1 MKNILEVI
9 LITYNRKKHLERTLK
24 SIFDQGSP
32 IADLDFTIVDNAS
45 SDGSADVIKAYA
57 AKYPNIRYIR
67 RNRNIGGN
75 ANIAGAFELAAKK
88 YLWVLCDDDTYDF
101 SAWPQ
106 ITKAIEEDYDL
117 ILTNKEYL
125 NGRLS
130 GLLRR
135 LSFLPSAI
143 FKTSFLDE
151 NVMANI
157 FDNIPNWFPH
167 LAVSVSI
174 FNKSGRIFTPSAN
187 IVITGME
194 NASSFEHRLKKY
206 PYLSK
211 RATHTFFAVC
221 FFNIMELVENKK
233 ARYEAVEHYHD
244 NIESFFWAIMSDYK
258 FNTVFLGNYSRNIFE
273 PLSVFSF
280 TQKVRFIFAIICLNV
295 LALLKYPRYYFKK
308 KKLLKTK

>member
-9 LITYNRKKHLERTLK
+9 LITYNRKEHLGKTLK
-24 SIFDQGSP
+24 SIFDENSP
-32 IADLDFTIVDNAS
+32 IADLEFTIVDNAS
-45 SDGSADVIKAYA
+45 SDGSADLIEEYA
-57 AKYPNIRYIR
+57 SKYPNIRYIR

-75 ANIAGAFELAAKK
+75 ANIASVFELASKK

-101 SAWPQ
+101 TDWDK
-106 ITKAIEEDYDL
+106 ITKAMTEDYDL

-125 NGRLS
+125 NGKLS

-143 FKTSFLDE
+143 FKTSFLDD
-151 NVMANI
+151 NVMINI

-167 LAVSVSI
+167 LVVSI
-174 FNKSGRIFTPSAN
+174 NIFNNGGRIFIPSSD
-187 IVITGME
+187 IVITGTE
-194 NASSFEHRLKKY
+194 NATSFAYRLKKY

-211 RATHTFFAVC
+211 RASHTFFAVC
-221 FFNIMELVENKK
+221 FFNVMELIKDKK

-244 NIESFFWAIMSDYK
+244 SGKSFFSGIMSDYK

-280 TQKVRFIFAIICLNV
+280 TQKVRFVFAIFCLNI
-295 LALLKYPRYYFKK
+295 LFLIKYPRYYFKK
-308 KKLLKTK
+308 KKLI